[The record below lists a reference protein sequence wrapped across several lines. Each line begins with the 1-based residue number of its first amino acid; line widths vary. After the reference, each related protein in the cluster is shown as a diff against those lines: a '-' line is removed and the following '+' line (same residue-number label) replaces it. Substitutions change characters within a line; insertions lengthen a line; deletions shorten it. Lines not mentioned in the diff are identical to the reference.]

1 MGHPSGA
8 LLKPWFRARSLG
20 VVGPRVGNTE
30 GQNGAKQPKNG
41 PRRPLT
47 ISGSTMPVF
56 NNVWGQLDVHGAP
69 PAARLAPFWADWGGN
84 VRARCR
90 NNKITVSWAGRRES
104 RIPGAFFPCAS
115 PHFWWFPPPEH
126 GEQTPSGPPILVVI
140 GRYGDTDFG
149 LEALKENFGFSPKPP
164 NPLGPPLG
172 PPPPSLQTPQTSGA
186 WSGSAVCAG
195 CPLCSLYRTLA
206 HRHQATR
213 SLAWSWVLGCA
224 RDSCIHTTTTHAC
237 VHLHTVG
244 ACCHLKLDSKYP

>member
-1 MGHPSGA
+1 MVGHPSGA

-149 LEALKENFGFSPKPP
+149 LEALKENFEFSPKPP
-164 NPLGPPLG
+164 NPLGPRTG
-172 PPPPSLQTPQTSGA
+172 PRWGRGA
-186 WSGSAVCAG
+186 AG
-195 CPLCSLYRTLA
+195 AALSVELMGFLN
-206 HRHQATR
+206 
-213 SLAWSWVLGCA
+213 
-224 RDSCIHTTTTHAC
+224 
-237 VHLHTVG
+237 
-244 ACCHLKLDSKYP
+244 LKDRKTGKIQNHFASKKIDANKYPSAPLLPCAPFSQA